1 MANPQSARIY
11 IIHGR
16 VQGVGFRYFVERAA
30 RELDLAGYVKNRADS
45 TVEVYAEGGR
55 EQLDRLEQHL
65 WAGPSFSR
73 VDHVERRDE
82 GPDERRRADHETT
95 SERRIESGFR
105 IEY

>member
-1 MANPQSARIY
+1 MY
-11 IIHGR
+11 IVHGR

-45 TVEVYAEGGR
+45 TVEVYAVGGP
-55 EQLDRLEQHL
+55 EQLDRLEKHL

-73 VDHVERRDE
+73 VDSVERRE
-82 GPDERRRADHETT
+82 TDHEPM
-95 SERRIESGFR
+95 SERRIAPGFR